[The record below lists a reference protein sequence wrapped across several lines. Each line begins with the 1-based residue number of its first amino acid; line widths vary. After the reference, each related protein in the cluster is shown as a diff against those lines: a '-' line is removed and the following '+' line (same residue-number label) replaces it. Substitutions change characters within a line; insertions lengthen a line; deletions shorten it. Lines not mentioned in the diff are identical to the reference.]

1 VVRANIKGFVYV
13 EHIDEWFHGC
23 MNVNPNFAYMPHWF
37 LNFILKKVVNVIVVK
52 LREENV
58 FDSPEVNEQM
68 QKRKEFYD
76 GLISQLKEI
85 GIKFD

>member
-1 VVRANIKGFVYV
+1 MVRANIKGFVYV
-13 EHIDEWFHGC
+13 EHIDESSCGC

-37 LNFILKKVVNVIVVK
+37 LNFILKRVVNVIVVK

-68 QKRKEFYD
+68 LKRKEFYD

-85 GIKFD
+85 GIKFN